1 MQQQL
6 ITFNMWQKTLILLI
20 FNTIYFIQCNKN
32 GKNTLKNW
40 FDQVKLPSFTC
51 PPIKNEIGMKNG
63 VIPPLV
69 KVVDCTE
76 PGAIYQYDYKV
87 IDFNLKN
94 NNNLHLEVIHK
105 ICKNF

>member
-1 MQQQL
+1 
-6 ITFNMWQKTLILLI
+6 MWQKTLILLI
-20 FNTIYFIQCNKN
+20 FNTIYSIQYNKY

-51 PPIKNEIGMKNG
+51 PPIKNEISMKND

-76 PGAIYQYDYKV
+76 PSAIYQYDY
-87 IDFNLKN
+87 
-94 NNNLHLEVIHK
+94 EVM
-105 ICKNF
+105 NY

>member
-1 MQQQL
+1 
-6 ITFNMWQKTLILLI
+6 MWQRTLILLV
-20 FNTIYFIQCNKN
+20 FNTIYSIQYNKD

-51 PPIKNEIGMKNG
+51 PIIQNEIGMKND
-63 VIPPLV
+63 VILPLV

-87 IDFNLKN
+87 SYLYN
-94 NNNLHLEVIHK
+94 
-105 ICKNF
+105 